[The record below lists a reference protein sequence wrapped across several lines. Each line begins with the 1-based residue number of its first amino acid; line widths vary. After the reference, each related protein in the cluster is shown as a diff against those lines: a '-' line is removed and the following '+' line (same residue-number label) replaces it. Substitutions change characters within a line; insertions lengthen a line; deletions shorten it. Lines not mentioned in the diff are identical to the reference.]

1 MNENDVYE
9 GVIDLSVS
17 LTRQAKTMTLEEEL
31 TEWISLNYSGF
42 QLPFG
47 NSRGLLQAAFRR
59 AKEANNLEGMDAL
72 IKAFKHNDGTPLL
85 WRE

>member
-17 LTRQAKTMTLEEEL
+17 LTRQAKTMTLEEL
-31 TEWISLNYSGF
+31 TEWTSLNYSGF
-42 QLPFG
+42 QLPYG
-47 NSRGLLQAAFRR
+47 NSRGLAQAAFLR
-59 AKEANNLEGMDAL
+59 AKIAGFQEGMDAL
-72 IKAFKHNDGTPLL
+72 AQAFPL

>member
-1 MNENDVYE
+1 MNNLVLEDVFR
-9 GVIDLSVS
+9 GVVELAVS
-17 LTRQAKTMTLEEEL
+17 LTRQGRTMSSEEL
-31 TEWISLNYSGF
+31 TEKNHSGF
-42 QLPFG
+42 QHPYC

-59 AKEANNLEGMDAL
+59 AKEANNQEGMDAL